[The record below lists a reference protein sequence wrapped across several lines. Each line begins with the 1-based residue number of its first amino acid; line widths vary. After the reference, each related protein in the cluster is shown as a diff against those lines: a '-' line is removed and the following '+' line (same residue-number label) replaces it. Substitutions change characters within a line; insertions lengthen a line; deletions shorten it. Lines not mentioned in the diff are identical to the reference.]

1 MVWDMARNIC
11 IMFIAVYTGVSGQMK
26 GAEFMGKHIAYTPLT
41 QHFTPAVVTTDQRVY
56 CRLRGV
62 FLRIIVVEC
71 L

>member
-1 MVWDMARNIC
+1 MGRNIC

-26 GAEFMGKHIAYTPLT
+26 GAEFMEKHIAYTPLT

-56 CRLRGV
+56 TADSGV
-62 FLRIIVVEC
+62 YICELVVEC